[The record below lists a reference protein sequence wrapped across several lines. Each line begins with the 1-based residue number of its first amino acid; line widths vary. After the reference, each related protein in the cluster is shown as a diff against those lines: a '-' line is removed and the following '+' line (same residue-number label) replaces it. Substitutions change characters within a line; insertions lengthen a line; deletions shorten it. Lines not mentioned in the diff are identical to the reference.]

1 MAEVIGVVASVG
13 QLLQYSCT
21 LIETLRAFY
30 ERVRDAPERHDR
42 QLHHITQIIST
53 ATLIRETKSLQN
65 ELVSTHLNSI
75 TITIKSLEH
84 TIKKAIQASPTTK
97 TRYWKAL
104 WSSNKDN
111 SISKG
116 FALLEEHKSAL
127 ALCLLGTLGA
137 VLVPAV
143 HSTVDIVEQIRVAIQ
158 QLPRVQTCMDSSND
172 ADHSSLESGNDRST
186 PSRRRERS
194 VAQQPAS
201 AI

>member
-13 QLLQYSCT
+13 QLLHYSCT

-42 QLHHITQIIST
+42 QLHHITQVIST
-53 ATLIRETKSLQN
+53 ATLIRETESLQN

-75 TITIKSLEH
+75 TITIKSLEQ
-84 TIKKAIQASPTTK
+84 TIKKAIEVSPTTK
-97 TRYWKAL
+97 KRYWKAL
-104 WSSNKDN
+104 WSSNKEN
-111 SISKG
+111 TISKG
-116 FALLEEHKSAL
+116 FELLEEHKSAL

-143 HSTVDIVEQIRVAIQ
+143 HSTVDIVEQIRIAIQ

-172 ADHSSLESGNDRST
+172 ADHSSLESREEDRT
-186 PSRRRERS
+186 TISRRREQS
-194 VAQQPAS
+194 VA
-201 AI
+201 